1 MRRPDAGAANDPAI
15 LASSQAREHHP
26 ALRQDERSLT
36 ARIGAGGLPRIH
48 DGPADF
54 SRVLAYLGDGV
65 RSGRLET
72 TALIR
77 LILNVLWLIFGGWI
91 SGLLWLLGGAIL
103 ALTVVGLPW
112 TFAAWRIASY
122 SFWPFGR
129 EVVWRDEFSGQED
142 LGTGCMGIG
151 LNVIWFV
158 FAGWYIALSHLV
170 IAFAEAITIIGI
182 PFALKDLEL
191 AKLALA
197 PVGRTI
203 RDKP

>member
-1 MRRPDAGAANDPAI
+1 MM
-15 LASSQAREHHP
+15 
-26 ALRQDERSLT
+26 
-36 ARIGAGGLPRIH
+36 
-48 DGPADF
+48 
-54 SRVLAYLGDGV
+54 
-65 RSGRLET
+65 
-72 TALIR
+72 R
-77 LILNVLWLIFGGWI
+77 LILNILWLIFGGWI

-129 EVVWRDEFSGQED
+129 EIMWQDTHPVAGCVGVVLNVVW
-142 LGTGCMGIG
+142 
-151 LNVIWFV
+151 FV
-158 FAGWYIALSHLV
+158 VAGWYIALTHLI
-170 IAFAEAITIIGI
+170 IAVAEFVSIIGI

-203 RDKP
+203 RDKT

>member
-1 MRRPDAGAANDPAI
+1 M
-15 LASSQAREHHP
+15 
-26 ALRQDERSLT
+26 
-36 ARIGAGGLPRIH
+36 
-48 DGPADF
+48 
-54 SRVLAYLGDGV
+54 
-65 RSGRLET
+65 
-72 TALIR
+72 IR
-77 LILNVLWLIFGGWI
+77 LILNLLWFVLGGWL

-129 EVVWRDEFSGQED
+129 EIVWQEAHPVA
-142 LGTGCMGIG
+142 GCMGVV

-158 FAGWYIALSHLV
+158 FAGWYIALSHLM
-170 IAFAEAITIIGI
+170 IAVAEFVSIIGI

-203 RDKP
+203 CDKR